1 MRLLVHLTHTRD
13 VLTGEVMARWTG
25 MPLVLLILMEDR
37 RTVSAWVVSRRSSVL
52 PSHVL
57 VMRGLLLGHMV
68 LLTRTEIAR
77 NDYYVMES
85 GSRLEVVVVVRTA
98 RLTLVRN

>member
-1 MRLLVHLTHTRD
+1 
-13 VLTGEVMARWTG
+13 MARWTG

-52 PSHVL
+52 PPHVL

-68 LLTRTEIAR
+68 LFSRAKVAGD
-77 NDYYVMES
+77 DYYVMES
-85 GSRLEVVVVVRTA
+85 GCRLEVIVVVRTT
-98 RLTLVRN
+98 RLTLVGY